1 VNCVHTIWLE
11 GLPFQQV
18 GRGVR
23 DPELLTQGEALLQ
36 SVRLVA
42 LQKWENAP
50 RLKAA
55 HQAHVRLRQLSSEV
69 GDKGKE
75 RRDSRPLEGYGAV
88 TRKNAIEDQESI
100 LHTTRKKQPAPS
112 VLQLINVAH

>member
-1 VNCVHTIWLE
+1 MNCVHTIWLE

-42 LQKWENAP
+42 LQKREDAP

-69 GDKGKE
+69 GVRSTVANTK
-75 RRDSRPLEGYGAV
+75 
-88 TRKNAIEDQESI
+88 T
-100 LHTTRKKQPAPS
+100 APTHKS
-112 VLQLINVAH
+112 AGSLLPPNLSG